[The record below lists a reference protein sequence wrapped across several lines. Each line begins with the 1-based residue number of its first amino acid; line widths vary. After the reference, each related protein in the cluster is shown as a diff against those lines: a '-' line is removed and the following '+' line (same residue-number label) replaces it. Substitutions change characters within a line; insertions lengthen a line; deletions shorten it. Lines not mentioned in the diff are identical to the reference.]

1 MSEMTIKIED
11 IKIGDR
17 FGDDWVALDLPQ
29 LGSEETVVHVRYLL
43 DGGTGHRA
51 FKVGH
56 EIKITPNELLQ

>member
-17 FGDDWVALDLPQ
+17 FGTDWVALDRVRFA
-29 LGSEETVVHVRYLL
+29 EEVVVEVRYLE
-43 DGGTGHRA
+43 DGGIGRRS

-56 EIKITPNELLQ
+56 EIKITRNELLR